1 MSTGIQI
8 RETSRGRRVSV
19 WIAMGIVVIVIGI
32 IGGAL
37 SGLGAWNQRSALD
50 PESPAPLGTRAIVEL
65 LREQGVEVV
74 VARDRATALQE
85 LSERDATLVLPDS
98 PALSDR
104 GVETLVDA
112 AMDTVLIQPRS
123 RDLRLFLPGSTPAGV
138 AQGDP
143 VEPECELPEAQRS
156 GAVVPGRVFAPSGGP
171 VTACYPSQGDGYGLL
186 VQSDGRHR
194 VAAVDG
200 AALFVNEALAA
211 DGNAAL
217 ALNLMGR
224 HAVVVWYVPSL
235 ADTDLADT
243 TPSLGDLTP
252 SWVSPAIVILIA
264 AGIAAAI
271 WRGRRFGPL
280 VAERLPVTVRA
291 SETTEGLGRL
301 YAGARDAA
309 HAAEQLR
316 TAALTRLAR
325 RLSLG
330 TGATPTEI
338 ADGAASRIGA
348 DRGIVRGILVD
359 DMPRN
364 DNDLLALRERLRD
377 LEDAVTAAV
386 RPEGNPR

>member
-1 MSTGIQI
+1 MSTSIEI

-19 WIAMGIVVIVIGI
+19 WIAIGIVVILIGI
-32 IGGAL
+32 LGGVL
-37 SGLGAWNQRSALD
+37 SGLGAWNQRNALD
-50 PESPAPLGTRAIVEL
+50 PESPAPLGTRAVAEL
-65 LREQGVEVV
+65 LREQGVDVII
-74 VARDRATALQE
+74 ARDRVTALEE
-85 LSERDATLVLPDS
+85 LSARDATLVLPDA

-112 AMDTVLIQPRS
+112 AMDAVLIQPRS
-123 RDLRLFLPGSTPAGV
+123 RDLRLFLPGSTPTGV
-138 AQGDP
+138 AEAAP
-143 VEPECELPEAQRS
+143 VEPQCDLPEAERS
-156 GAVVPGRVFAPSGGP
+156 GAVVPGRVFAPSGGA
-171 VTACYPSQGDGYGLL
+171 VIACYPAENESYGLL
-186 VQSDGRHR
+186 VQSDGEHR

-200 AALFVNEALAA
+200 AALFVNESLAA

-224 HAVVVWYVPSL
+224 HAVLVWYVPSL
-235 ADTDLADT
+235 SDTDLADT

-252 SWVSPAIVILIA
+252 PWVSPAILILIA
-264 AGIAAAI
+264 AGIAAAV

-301 YAGARDAA
+301 YAGSRDSV

-316 TAALTRLAR
+316 IAALTRLAR

-330 TGATPTEI
+330 NGATPTEI
-338 ADGAASRIGA
+338 ADAAAARIGA
-348 DRGIVRGILVD
+348 DRGVVRGILVD
-359 DMPRN
+359 DATRT
-364 DNDLLALRERLRD
+364 DTDLLTLRARLRD
-377 LEDAVTAAV
+377 LEDAVYAAV

>member
-1 MSTGIQI
+1 MSTSVEI

-19 WIAMGIVVIVIGI
+19 WIAIGIVVIVIGI

-37 SGLGAWNQRSALD
+37 SGLGAWNQRNALD
-50 PESPAPLGTRAIVEL
+50 PESPAPLGTRAIAEL
-65 LREQGVEVV
+65 LREQGVDVII
-74 VARDRATALQE
+74 ARDRATALQE
-85 LSERDATLVLPDS
+85 LSARDATLVIPDS

-104 GVETLVDA
+104 GVEALVDA
-112 AMDTVLIQPRS
+112 AMDAVLIQPRS

-138 AQGDP
+138 AGEDT
-143 VEPECELPEAQRS
+143 VEPRCDLPEAERS
-156 GAVVPGRVFAPSGGP
+156 GAVAPGRVFAPSDGS
-171 VTACYPSQGDGYGLL
+171 VTACYPAQGGGYGLL
-186 VQSDGRHR
+186 VQNDGEHR

-211 DGNAAL
+211 EGNAAL

-224 HAVVVWYVPSL
+224 HAVLVWYVPSL

-301 YAGARDAA
+301 YAGARDSG

-316 TAALTRLAR
+316 TAALMRLAR

-330 TGATPTEI
+330 NGATPTEI
-338 ADGAASRIGA
+338 ADAAAARIGA
-348 DRGIVRGILVD
+348 DRGIVRGVLVD
-359 DMPRN
+359 DVTRT

-377 LEDAVTAAV
+377 LEDAVYAAV